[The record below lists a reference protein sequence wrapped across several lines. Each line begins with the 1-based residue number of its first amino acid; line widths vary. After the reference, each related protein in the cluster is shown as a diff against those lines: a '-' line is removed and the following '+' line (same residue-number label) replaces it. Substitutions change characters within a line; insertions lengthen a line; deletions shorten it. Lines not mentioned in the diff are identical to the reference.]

1 MDEVRSF
8 IISLGLVSLA
18 GIALHRAVG
27 PAADPF
33 AGLAV
38 FVIVRVGWST
48 YHKRK
53 ADIRRAIAELRTYEA
68 ADRQRI
74 LEAVES
80 EDLRQRL
87 RSELGRDGSETRDGL
102 TEVFPFPEALRRR
115 ATRRY
120 WRDWATSAAALL
132 IAALVPALDPIW
144 RELWLAAGIVLL
156 WRARRFNRWY
166 QAVASVIEVNPF
178 RIAHVWPDGAR
189 QTISFADGAVCED
202 VPADQLFVVRSGSVA
217 IPVSYHLMGF
227 NRIAQLVEEYGA
239 AIPTDSPPA
248 S

>member
-8 IISLGLVSLA
+8 LVSLGLVSLA
-18 GIALHRAVG
+18 AIALHRAVG

-38 FVIVRVGWST
+38 FVIVRLGWQA

-53 ADIRRAIAELRTYEA
+53 ADIRRAIVKLRAYEA

-87 RSELGRDGSETRDGL
+87 RSELDREGSETRDGL
-102 TEVFPFPEALRRR
+102 TEVFPFPAAFRRR

-120 WRDWATSAAALL
+120 WRD
-132 IAALVPALDPIW
+132 
-144 RELWLAAGIVLL
+144 
-156 WRARRFNRWY
+156 
-166 QAVASVIEVNPF
+166 
-178 RIAHVWPDGAR
+178 
-189 QTISFADGAVCED
+189 
-202 VPADQLFVVRSGSVA
+202 
-217 IPVSYHLMGF
+217 
-227 NRIAQLVEEYGA
+227 
-239 AIPTDSPPA
+239 
-248 S
+248 